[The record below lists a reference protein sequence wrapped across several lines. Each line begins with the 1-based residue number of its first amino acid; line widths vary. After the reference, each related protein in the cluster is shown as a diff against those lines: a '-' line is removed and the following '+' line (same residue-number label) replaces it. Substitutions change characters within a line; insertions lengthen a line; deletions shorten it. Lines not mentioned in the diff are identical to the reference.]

1 MQEGYCVGFRVES
14 FNERDGEEELFIC
27 GVSDDGKITPDD
39 FGKKLLELPVETSC
53 PLDFPK
59 AVQSELEACFEEELS
74 NYKAALKDRA
84 QKYINEE
91 VDALYDWA
99 DENMYPIE
107 NEVIHLRKELESN
120 RRASKK
126 AVKIEEKLELKK
138 TEASLRKALAEK
150 QAKCDELRDYYDRK
164 SEEQIESLTKAMD
177 STVQSDVMFLFRWKI
192 V

>member
-1 MQEGYCVGFRVES
+1 MNGPFLWS
-14 FNERDGEEELFIC
+14 LFLC
-27 GVSDDGKITPDD
+27 H
-39 FGKKLLELPVETSC
+39 FGGNLLCYL
-53 PLDFPK
+53 
-59 AVQSELEACFEEELS
+59 Q
-74 NYKAALKDRA
+74 
-84 QKYINEE
+84 
-91 VDALYDWA
+91 
-99 DENMYPIE
+99 
-107 NEVIHLRKELESN
+107 ESN

>member
-1 MQEGYCVGFRVES
+1 M
-14 FNERDGEEELFIC
+14 
-27 GVSDDGKITPDD
+27 
-39 FGKKLLELPVETSC
+39 
-53 PLDFPK
+53 DFPK

-74 NYKAALKDRA
+74 NYKAALKDRT
-84 QKYINEE
+84 QQYINEE

-107 NEVIHLRKELESN
+107 NEVIRLRKELESN

-138 TEASLRKALAEK
+138 TETTLRKALAEK
-150 QAKCDELRDYYDRK
+150 QAKFDELRDYYDRK

-177 STVQSDVMFLFRWKI
+177 STVQSDVLFLFRWKI
-192 V
+192 I